1 MAMQIKVLYL
11 DNTAG
16 LVKAAC
22 LEELIRLGKIVA
34 FKGEEGWVE
43 VRRKRNAEDYHGPER
58 RKSDQEMPS
67 DLDVELLPS

>member
-1 MAMQIKVLYL
+1 MQIKVLYT

-43 VRRKRNAEDYHGPER
+43 VRRKRNAEGYDGPER
-58 RKSDQEMPS
+58 RKSHQEMPS
-67 DLDVELLPS
+67 DLEVELLPT